1 MYCFSAAGMTYEIT
15 VNTGSRR
22 YAGTNASVY
31 TYIIGTDGRTTEK
44 LELVP
49 RAGNAFG
56 RSSTDVFSVTA
67 DDVGQVGPGR
77 TRTGVGY

>member
-1 MYCFSAAGMTYEIT
+1 MTYEIT
-15 VNTGSRR
+15 VKTGSRR
-22 YAGTNASVY
+22 YAGTNANVY
-31 TYIIGTDGRTTEK
+31 IYIIGTDGRTTEK

-49 RAGNAFG
+49 REGDAFG

>member
-1 MYCFSAAGMTYEIT
+1 MTYEIT
-15 VNTGSRR
+15 VNTGSSR
-22 YAGTNASVY
+22 YAGTNAIVHI
-31 TYIIGTDGRTTEK
+31 YIIGTDGRTTEK

-49 RAGNAFG
+49 RTGNAFG
-56 RSSTDVFSVTA
+56 RSNTDVFSVTA